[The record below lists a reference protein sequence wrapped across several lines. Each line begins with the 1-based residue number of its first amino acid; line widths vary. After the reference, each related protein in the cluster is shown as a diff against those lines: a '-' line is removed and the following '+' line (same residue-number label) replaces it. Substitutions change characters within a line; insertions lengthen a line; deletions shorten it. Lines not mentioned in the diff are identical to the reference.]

1 MCGRYTLKT
10 PADALADAFDL
21 AAAPDW
27 SPRFNVSPQQLGLVV
42 PAGQV
47 RLARKM
53 RWGLETTWSRDAPRI
68 APPINARSESVAD
81 KPMFREAFRR
91 RRAVCLVDGFYE
103 WRPERGLDLFGQPY
117 DIGGATGRKQALY
130 IHRRDGAPF
139 AIAAIWESLPPRMGA
154 QPANPAPLADEGRD
168 ETFALLTTTANALMS
183 TIHDRMPV
191 IFGAEAIGVWL
202 SADLPA
208 AQALMRPL
216 ADGILVARP
225 VSSLVNS
232 PRNEGPELI
241 APL

>member
-10 PADALADAFDL
+10 PAEALANAFDL
-21 AAAPDW
+21 AAPPEW
-27 SPRFNVSPQQLGLVV
+27 SARYNVSPQQLGLIV
-42 PAGQV
+42 PAGDV
-47 RLARKM
+47 RLARQM
-53 RWGLETTWSRDAPRI
+53 RWGLETAWSRDAPRI

-81 KPMFREAFRR
+81 KPMFRDAIRR
-91 RRAVCLVDGFYE
+91 RRAICLVDGFYE
-103 WRPERGLDLFGQPY
+103 WRPDRGVDLFGQPY

-130 IHRRDGAPF
+130 IHHRDEMPF
-139 AIAAIWESLPPRMGA
+139 AIGAIWESLPPREGA
-154 QPANPAPLADEGRD
+154 RPSSPAAEEAHGRD

-191 IFGAEAIGVWL
+191 ILNRDAIDTWL
-202 SADLPA
+202 SGDLQS

-232 PRNEGPELI
+232 PRNEGPQLI